1 MKRILITGGS
11 GYIGSELSYKLKDVY
26 SITSISR
33 SDVDLEDSAE
43 VNNWFKK
50 KFFDVVIHTAI
61 KGGNRLEEDTSSVM
75 DSNLKMYYNLL
86 NNRSSFDT
94 FINLGSGAELY
105 QAHKPYGLSKQ
116 VIRKSLLEKVN
127 FYNLRIFAIFNENEL
142 DQRFI
147 KNNIKRYIRKEPLQI
162 HSNKLMDFFY
172 FDDFVEILKYVIDS
186 RPLQKEF
193 NCTYKNKI
201 TLTDIADII
210 NRLDCYTVLTEI
222 SETSLQ
228 QPYTGDFNLPENLLL
243 TGLEQGIKNVF
254 NIINEIN

>member
-1 MKRILITGGS
+1 MKKVLITGGK
-11 GYIGSELSYKLKDVY
+11 GYIGSELRHKLESKY

-33 SDVDLEDSAE
+33 SDFNLEDSIK
-43 VNNWFKK
+43 VNNWFKG
-50 KFFDVVIHTAI
+50 KFFDAVIHTAI
-61 KGGNRLEEDTSSVM
+61 KGGSRLEEDTALTM

-86 NNRSSFDT
+86 SNSSSFNT

-105 QAHKPYGLSKQ
+105 QTHKPYGFSKQ
-116 VIRKSLLEKVN
+116 VIRMSLLEKFN

-147 KNNIKRYIRKEPLQI
+147 KNNIHRYILKQPLEI

-172 FDDFVEILKYVIDS
+172 FDDFVEVLKYIIDFK
-186 RPLQKEF
+186 PIQKEF
-193 NCTYKNKI
+193 NCTYRNKT
-201 TLTDIADII
+201 TLTDIAGII
-210 NRLDCYTVLTEI
+210 NQLDRYKVPVEVRETE
-222 SETSLQ
+222 SDL
-228 QPYTGDFNLPENLLL
+228 PYIGDFNLPEGLRL